1 MTGPLP
7 GIKEGIDSLYAL
19 DKKLGFV
26 TNNSLTNQ
34 TKYENK
40 FSALGV
46 QFDYATQLIH
56 PAASFVTYLNNINFD
71 KSQAVFLIGGAV
83 HERLLEENGYK
94 YIVAVRQQSLLNAS
108 FGRQELIY

>member
-1 MTGPLP
+1 M
-7 GIKEGIDSLYAL
+7 
-19 DKKLGFV
+19 GFV

-83 HERLLEENGYK
+83 HEQLLEENGYK
-94 YIVAVRQQSLLNAS
+94 YIVAVRSLLNAS